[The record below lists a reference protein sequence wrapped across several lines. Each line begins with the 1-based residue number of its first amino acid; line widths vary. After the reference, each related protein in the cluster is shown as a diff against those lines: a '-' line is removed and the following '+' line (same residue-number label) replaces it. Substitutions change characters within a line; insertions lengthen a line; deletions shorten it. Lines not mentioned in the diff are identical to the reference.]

1 MANQHVV
8 PNGKNWQVK
17 AEKATKAT
25 KNFNT
30 QKAAIAYAKDIAKNA
45 TKTVTAMILARRE
58 IRDSK
63 SSYTKGGAML
73 VPPYS
78 YRSVF

>member
-30 QKAAIAYAKDIAKNA
+30 QKAAIEYAKDIAKNQ
-45 TKTVTAMILARRE
+45 KSELVIHGKDGK
-58 IRDSK
+58 IRDK
-63 SSYTKGGAML
+63 DSYGNDPC
-73 VPPYS
+73 PP
-78 YRSVF
+78 RDTRF

>member
-30 QKAAIAYAKDIAKNA
+30 QKAAIAYAKDICVSRSENP
-45 TKTVTAMILARRE
+45 VQLRFSE
-58 IRDSK
+58 RDTQISFA
-63 SSYTKGGAML
+63 YAIAA
-73 VPPYS
+73 
-78 YRSVF
+78 F

>member
-30 QKAAIAYAKDIAKNA
+30 QKAAIAYAKDSAKNQ
-45 TKTVTAMILARRE
+45 KSELVIHGKDGK
-58 IRDSK
+58 IRDK
-63 SSYTKGGAML
+63 DSYGNDPC
-73 VPPYS
+73 PP
-78 YRSVF
+78 RDTRF

>member
-30 QKAAIAYAKDIAKNA
+30 QKAAIAYAKDIAKNQQSELVIHG
-45 TKTVTAMILARRE
+45 KDGK
-58 IRDSK
+58 IRDK
-63 SSYTKGGAML
+63 DSYGNDPC
-73 VPPYS
+73 PP
-78 YRSVF
+78 RDTRF